1 MINSLLKKVV
11 MIDKKALGQRIK
23 AIRLRLG
30 LTMEEFIERIDNKPG
45 RGRSGTVNNWET
57 GKNAPNKNRLK
68 RIAELGGVSV
78 EYLLNGCPQLSL
90 KEMKELR
97 NRVIHDAATDIEK
110 QQLREINLENSI
122 NFSSIKSHFTQGSN
136 AMVKEEQQLFAT
148 NPLTPLDNVSLAYAM
163 NIINEV
169 RLRGSVQQQTSVS
182 AIFRILDSLID
193 GKYQLDTSPSDL
205 KNEINNFISSLPLD
219 NTRD

>member
-1 MINSLLKKVV
+1 

>member
-1 MINSLLKKVV
+1 MRIIVV
-11 MIDKKALGQRIK
+11 NKELGNRIK
-23 AIRLRLG
+23 AIRIQLG
-30 LTMEEFIERIDNKPG
+30 KSQTEFGELFNPPAPKGAVSR
-45 RGRSGTVNNWET
+45 WEH
-57 GKNAPNKNRLK
+57 GGGPNKGRLK
-68 RIAELGGVSV
+68 KIAELGGVSID
-78 EYLLNGCPQLSL
+78 YLLNGCPQLSL